1 MEATVGQESIG
12 GNMDSKVAT
21 QVQVLVFG
29 NRLRE
34 SCSPS
39 G

>member
-1 MEATVGQESIG
+1 MEAAVGLEAQG
-12 GNMDSKVAT
+12 GDMDSKLET
-21 QVQVLVFG
+21 QVQVVVFG